1 MKTEKN
7 ILIAFVLNLAFAI
20 LEFLGGIFTG
30 SVAILSDAIHDLGDA
45 VSIGLSCFLEKKS
58 RKQPD
63 EVYTYGYARYSVLGG
78 AITTFILLAGSVA
91 VIFHALLRIME
102 PKPINYDGMLLF
114 AVVGVA
120 VNFFAAWVTREGH
133 SINQKAVNLHM
144 LEDVLGWL
152 AVLVGAVVMRFT
164 GWALID
170 PLMSIGVALFILSH
184 CLKNLKQI
192 MDLFLMKVPQDLQIH
207 EVQKQII
214 ALGDVVDVH
223 HIHIWSMDGEN
234 HYATMHVV
242 TIGDPHRIKDEIRMV
257 LRKHH
262 IGHVTLELEAPGEH
276 CEDKVC
282 HNTHQVRHHHH
293 HH

>member
-1 MKTEKN
+1 MKTQKN
-7 ILIAFVLNLAFAI
+7 ILIAFVLNLGFSI
-20 LEFLGGIFTG
+20 LEFWGGIFTG
-30 SVAILSDAIHDLGDA
+30 SVAIVSDAIHDFGDA
-45 VSIGLSCFLEKKS
+45 VSIGLSYYWEKKS

-63 EVYTYGYARYSVLGG
+63 QVYTYGYARYSVLGG
-78 AITTFILLAGSVA
+78 AITTFILLLGSVA
-91 VIFHALLRIME
+91 VIWNAIERINA
-102 PKPINYDGMLLF
+102 PKPIDYDGMLLF
-114 AVVGVA
+114 AVIGVV

-170 PLMSIGVALFILSH
+170 PLMSIGVALFILIHS
-184 CLKNLKQI
+184 LKNLQQI
-192 MDLFLMKVPQDLQIH
+192 TDLFLMKIPQDIQIH
-207 EVQKQII
+207 EVQNQIL
-214 ALGDVVDVH
+214 ALEDVVDVH
-223 HIHIWSMDGEN
+223 HIHIGSMDGEN

-242 TIGDPHRIKDEIRMV
+242 TSGDPHRVKEEIRIV

-262 IGHVTLELEAPGEH
+262 IGHVTLELETPGEH
-276 CEDKVC
+276 CEEMTC
-282 HNTHQVRHHHH
+282 HTAHRGHHHH